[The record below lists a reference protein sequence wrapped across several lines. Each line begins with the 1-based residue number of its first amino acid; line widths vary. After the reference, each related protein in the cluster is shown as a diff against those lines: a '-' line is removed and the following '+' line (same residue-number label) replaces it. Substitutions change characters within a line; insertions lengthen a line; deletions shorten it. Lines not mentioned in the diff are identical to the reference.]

1 MCRSP
6 YLKVLTVFKTGLQAA
21 VIKLPFAEKE
31 GFEPPDPFTDRR
43 FSRPVQ
49 SARLCHFS
57 FLCRYWDSNPSSSLN
72 LVRLRTTYLK
82 LVYLTTFV
90 TSVGFEPTTSRSVAE
105 RSIQLSYEAIKKPF
119 KFNSKG
125 FHYNLLY
132 DYYEYSNRASLTFD
146 ERLDELELDIVIIV
160 FIILYIKMFF
170 FCFSKYTNKYLNGK
184 NFIYIFWERGFEVK
198 LPHCWEVNY
207 IPNCS
212 ISK

>member
-1 MCRSP
+1 MNPTPEGATRLAVGPNHQIRLFSKKCCGSLRCRSP
-6 YLKVLTVFKTGLQAA
+6 YPKVLTVFKTGLQAA
-21 VIKLPFAEKE
+21 VIKLPFFGE
-31 GFEPPDPFTDRR
+31 GE
-43 FSRPVQ
+43 RPVQ

-82 LVYLTTFV
+82 LVYLPTFV

-146 ERLDELELDIVIIV
+146 ERLDELELIVIIV
-160 FIILYIKMFF
+160 FIILSYILKI
-170 FCFSKYTNKYLNGK
+170 FSL
-184 NFIYIFWERGFEVK
+184 F
-198 LPHCWEVNY
+198 
-207 IPNCS
+207 
-212 ISK
+212 